1 MADRVK
7 YFLLGLLFL
16 VVAGVIAYDQ
26 AYDRWNPDGGG
37 DPAARRDSE
46 ANRGEAFVG
55 PKPDPLIVQP
65 GPGEPPASPP
75 APPANREPAA
85 PVPGP
90 QAPPPEV
97 RTEPVVPPAPPKPE
111 PEPEKKKAPDR
122 FHIVRSGETLEAI
135 AMQYYKT
142 RDGIAWIVNA
152 NAIRDPNR
160 IHANTRLIIPAALAA
175 RSPADTVK
183 VATTPATK
191 VPARHVVRAGDGDL
205 YAICRRYY
213 GAGGEGARVAEIMSL
228 NNLFSADVAVGSEI
242 RLPPK

>member
-7 YFLLGLLFL
+7 YFMLGLLFL
-16 VVAGVIAYDQ
+16 VVAGVIAYDR
-26 AYDRWNPDGGG
+26 AYDSWNSDGEGKET
-37 DPAARRDSE
+37 ARRESE

-55 PKPDPLIVQP
+55 PKPDPLIVKH
-65 GPGEPPASPP
+65 GAGEPPIQPQTPPSPPADPEPVVSPP
-75 APPANREPAA
+75 APL
-85 PVPGP
+85 
-90 QAPPPEV
+90 PPPPTV
-97 RTEPVVPPAPPKPE
+97 KPE
-111 PEPEKKKAPDR
+111 PVAPPEPPKTKTPDR
-122 FHIVRSGETLEAI
+122 FHVVRSGETLEAI
-135 AMQYYKT
+135 AMQYYQT

-160 IHANTRLIIPAALAA
+160 IHANTRLVIPA
-175 RSPADTVK
+175 RSVTEAVKPTATPPAK
-183 VATTPATK
+183 LPS
-191 VPARHVVRAGDGDL
+191 RHVVRAGDGDL